1 MDTFNFLNMESSEE
15 KELSLAEIVNRLKV
29 ATEGENNRQE
39 IAQLKALFYRRQEAL
54 LTEMRQALTESGK
67 EMANFVHTFEEEA
80 LLKEILAQYK
90 AKRALELEQSE
101 LMHERAYGIKKDILE
116 KLRQLIESSDSVDKT
131 FPQVRQLQ
139 QEWKDAG
146 QVAPNKYGELVKQ
159 YQMYMEQFYDFVK
172 ISNELRD
179 YDFKKNLEVKTA
191 LCEAVEKLAKEANL
205 NDAFQKLQQLHAE
218 WRELGPVAPEL
229 RDGLWNRFKSASDII
244 NKKHAEFYQGK
255 KVREEEN
262 LEKKTVLCEAVAQIA
277 YSEANTYKVWDE
289 ITAKV
294 LELQEA
300 WKQIGFAPK
309 KANTQIYEKFRKACD
324 DIFKAKSQFYKEVKE
339 ISASNLE
346 KKRALCEKAEA
357 LKDSTEWK
365 EATDKFIKLQQEWKT
380 IGPVSKKVSDQI
392 WTRFITA
399 CDAFFAAKEKAQSGR
414 VAEQVEN
421 LQKKKLVLEKIA
433 AYAENSFAGL
443 KALIAEYNAIGFV
456 PFKDKDGLYSEYKKV
471 LNKQFDRLR
480 VDEIERKL
488 SLFTGFVEN
497 VSDKSVAT
505 LRKEKE
511 RLIRTYENLTS
522 DITTRE
528 NNMGFINTDSK
539 KANPLMA
546 EMQKVLC
553 RQKEEQEVLLK
564 KIKLLEDN
572 INNAQ

>member
-15 KELSLAEIVNRLKV
+15 KELSLAEIVDRLKV
-29 ATEGENNRQE
+29 ATEGENTRQE

-54 LTEMRQALTESGK
+54 LSEMRQALTESGK
-67 EMANFVHTFEEEA
+67 ETANFVHTFEEEA
-80 LLKEILAQYK
+80 SFKEILAQYK

-101 LMHERAYGIKKDILE
+101 IMNERAYAIKKGILE
-116 KLRQLIESSDSVDKT
+116 KLHQLIESSDSVNKT

-146 QVAPNKYGELVKQ
+146 QVAPSKYGELVKQ

-179 YDFKKNLEVKTA
+179 YDFKKNLELKTA
-191 LCEAVEKLAKEANL
+191 LCEAVEKLAKEDNL

-218 WRELGPVAPEL
+218 WKELGPVAPEL
-229 RDGLWNRFKSASDII
+229 RDSLWNRFKSASDII

-262 LEKKTVLCEAVAQIA
+262 LEKKTALCEAVAQIP
-277 YSEANTYKVWDE
+277 YSEANTYKAWDE

-324 DIFKAKSQFYKEVKE
+324 DIFKAKSQFYKEAKE

-346 KKRALCEKAEA
+346 KKRVLCEKAES

-365 EATDKFIKLQQEWKT
+365 EAADKFIKLQQEWKT

-421 LQKKKLVLEKIA
+421 LNKKKAVLEKIA
-433 AYAENSFAGL
+433 AYAENSFAEL
-443 KALIAEYNAIGFV
+443 KSLIAEYNAIGFV

-488 SLFTGFVEN
+488 SLFAGSVEN
-497 VSDKSVAT
+497 AADKSVAT
-505 LRKEKE
+505 LRRERE
-511 RLIRTYENLTS
+511 RLIRTYESLTS
-522 DITTRE
+522 DIITRE

-546 EMQKVLC
+546 EMQKVLL